1 MSPRRIGFM
10 LTACAMAL
18 LPAAGCS
25 YSTKRPFPDNVQT
38 VAVDMFQSKEFRRE
52 LEFDLTEAVVKRIEM
67 DTPYAIRSRKVADTV
82 LEGEILEVRQN
93 AFADEF
99 GTGRPREVAATIV
112 VSCRW
117 KDLRD
122 GRILMEVPRLT
133 YTTSWIPPVHETF
146 AKGMVRG
153 MDGLAEKIVESMES
167 DW

>member
-1 MSPRRIGFM
+1 MKTFHKPSCLVPF
-10 LTACAMAL
+10 AL
-18 LPAAGCS
+18 ALIANPGCS
-25 YSTKRPFPDNVQT
+25 YSTKRPFPESVQT
-38 VAVDMFQSKEFRRE
+38 VAVDMFHSKEFRRE
-52 LEFDLTEAVVKRIEM
+52 LEFDLTEAVVKRIQM
-67 DTPYAIRSRKVADTV
+67 DTPYRIRDRKVADTL

-122 GRILMEVPRLT
+122 GKILMEVPRLT
-133 YTTSWIPPVHETF
+133 YTTSWIPPVRETF

-153 MDGLAEKIVESMES
+153 MDGLAEKIVETMES